1 MAEPAKRA
9 DVEEPPQNDE
19 LESGRMPFLSHL
31 VELRDRVRN
40 AAIAFVVAVFACF
53 YFSDYIF
60 EWLKEPLFEVWK
72 AKHIAHEP
80 QLVFLSLT
88 EPFWVNMSIALWAGI
103 FAASP
108 FIFYQLWKF
117 IAPGLYKRER
127 RLGVGFAVA
136 SALMFCAGAI
146 FCRYV
151 VIETL
156 ANYMLGF
163 SDAKTAPMLAMGQ
176 YLDLIRDLMLAFG
189 AVFELPLLIY
199 FLALIGM
206 VTHRGLW
213 KFNRW
218 FIVIAFVIGAILTPT
233 PDVPTQLT
241 MAVPMVLLYNIS
253 IVLAWTVTRKRE
265 KADAEQ
271 RAKDADE

>member
-1 MAEPAKRA
+1 
-9 DVEEPPQNDE
+9 
-19 LESGRMPFLSHL
+19 
-31 VELRDRVRN
+31 
-40 AAIAFVVAVFACF
+40 
-53 YFSDYIF
+53 
-60 EWLKEPLFEVWK
+60 
-72 AKHIAHEP
+72 
-80 QLVFLSLT
+80 
-88 EPFWVNMSIALWAGI
+88 
-103 FAASP
+103 
-108 FIFYQLWKF
+108 
-117 IAPGLYKRER
+117 
-127 RLGVGFAVA
+127 
-136 SALMFCAGAI
+136 
-146 FCRYV
+146 

-218 FIVIAFVIGAILTPT
+218 FVVIAFVVGAILTPT

-241 MAVPMVLLYNIS
+241 MAVPMVILYNIS
-253 IVLAWTVTRKRE
+253 IILAWTVTRKRE
-265 KADAEQ
+265 KQAAA
-271 RAKDADE
+271 AKKSDE

>member
-1 MAEPAKRA
+1 MAKPAARETTGES
-9 DVEEPPQNDE
+9 DESE
-19 LESGRMPFLSHL
+19 LEGGRMPFLSHL
-31 VELRDRVRN
+31 TELRDRVRN
-40 AAIAFVVAVFACF
+40 AAIAFVVAVFVCF
-53 YFSDYIF
+53 YFSDQIF
-60 EWLKEPLFEVWK
+60 EWLKAPLFEVWR
-72 AKHIAHEP
+72 AKHISHEP

-88 EPFWVNMSIALWAGI
+88 EPFWVNMSISLWAGI

-108 FIFYQLWKF
+108 FIFHQLWQF

-127 RLGVGFAVA
+127 RLGVAFAVC
-136 SALMFCAGAI
+136 SAVFFVAGAL

-151 VIETL
+151 VIETI
-156 ANYMLGF
+156 ASYMLGF
-163 SDAKTAPMLAMGQ
+163 ADAKTAPMLAMGQ

-189 AVFELPLLIY
+189 AVFELPLLIF
-199 FLALIGM
+199 FLSLIGM

-241 MAVPMVLLYNIS
+241 MAVPMVLLYNLS
-253 IVLAWTVTRKRE
+253 IIAAYIVTKRRE
-265 KADAEQ
+265 RAAAELD
-271 RAKDADE
+271 KS